1 MGKNICIYA
10 IFLVILHRKF
20 VCVMYSNEEQADILL
35 SLLAKPAETE
45 IVEFKRAK
53 NSFSDTEL
61 GQYFSALSNEANL
74 KGEAYAW
81 LVFGV
86 DNTKHEL
93 TDTQYKPSRPALDEM
108 KKKIG
113 DQTTNRITF
122 EEIYDLT
129 YQGKRVVMFQIP
141 AAPQG
146 IPIAYQGHYYGRDG
160 ESLVALNLQ
169 EIERIRSQR
178 ADNSFE
184 MRPAKSGLTSSEVL
198 QYLNYKKLYE
208 RIDRRVPREES
219 AILDLLK
226 EYAYITEDHSSWAI
240 TNMGALLFANRLTDF
255 ENLRFRGLILR
266 RYEGNNNLV
275 MINERH
281 SEAGYAVEFD
291 DLLDWLENNTSKE
304 KIISSRTRE
313 ITYPRVA
320 MREFMANVMVH
331 QDFSITGMPLT
342 IEIFGNRIVFTN
354 PGSLLNDANRLID
367 LPPHSRNETLAQA
380 MLQVDLCE
388 RRGSGYDRAVEGIES
403 MCLPPYKVE
412 TGDNFTRVTIYQ
424 KKNISDMSK
433 LERIQA
439 CYQHVCLMYENTISV
454 TNTSIRERFGL
465 DAHKSATVSHII
477 SDTIN
482 ANLIKVENPSSES
495 RKFASYIPYYA

>member
-1 MGKNICIYA
+1 
-10 IFLVILHRKF
+10 
-20 VCVMYSNEEQADILL
+20 MYSEQEQVDILL
-35 SLLAKPAETE
+35 GLLAKPAETE

-53 NSFSDTEL
+53 NSFSDSDL

-86 DNTKHEL
+86 DNSTHEL
-93 TDTQYKPSRPALDEM
+93 TDTQYKPSRPSLDEM

-113 DQTTNRITF
+113 DQITNRITF
-122 EEIYDLT
+122 EEIYDLM

-160 ESLVALNLQ
+160 ESLGALNLQ

-178 ADNSFE
+178 TDNSFE

-208 RIDRRVPREES
+208 RIDRRIPREES
-219 AILDLLK
+219 VILDLLK
-226 EYAYITEDHSSWAI
+226 EYAYITEDHGSWAI

-320 MREFMANVMVH
+320 IREFMANVMVH

-342 IEIFGNRIVFTN
+342 IEIFSNRIVFTN

-412 TGDNFTRVTIYQ
+412 AGNNFTRVTMYP
-424 KKNISDMSK
+424 KKSFKEMTPK
-433 LERIQA
+433 ERLMA
-439 CYQHVCLMYENTISV
+439 CYQHACILFEKDEEMNNQSL
-454 TNTSIRERFGL
+454 RERFELEKNKSSVASRIIAEAVETGL
-465 DAHKSATVSHII
+465 LKPAHEDNEAK
-477 SDTIN
+477 
-482 ANLIKVENPSSES
+482 
-495 RKFASYIPYYA
+495 KFATYIPYYG

>member
-1 MGKNICIYA
+1 
-10 IFLVILHRKF
+10 
-20 VCVMYSNEEQADILL
+20 MYSEQEQVDILL
-35 SLLAKPAETE
+35 GLLAKPAETE

-53 NSFSDTEL
+53 NSFSDSEL

-86 DNTKHEL
+86 DNSTHEL
-93 TDTQYKPSRPALDEM
+93 TDTQYKPSRPSLDEM

-113 DQTTNRITF
+113 DQITNRITF
-122 EEIYDLT
+122 EEIYDLM

-160 ESLVALNLQ
+160 ESLGALNLQ

-208 RIDRRVPREES
+208 RIDRRIPREES
-219 AILDLLK
+219 VILDLLK
-226 EYAYITEDHSSWAI
+226 EYAYITEDHGSWVI

-304 KIISSRTRE
+304 KIISSRTKE

-412 TGDNFTRVTIYQ
+412 AGENYTRVTMYP
-424 KKNISDMSK
+424 KKSFKEMTPK
-433 LERIQA
+433 ERLMA
-439 CYQHVCLMYENTISV
+439 CYQHACILFEKDEEMNNQSL
-454 TNTSIRERFGL
+454 RERFEL
-465 DAHKSATVSHII
+465 ESHKSSVASRII
-477 SDTIN
+477 
-482 ANLIKVENPSSES
+482 AEAVEKGLLKPAHPENEAK
-495 RKFASYIPYYA
+495 KFSTYIPYYG

>member
-1 MGKNICIYA
+1 
-10 IFLVILHRKF
+10 
-20 VCVMYSNEEQADILL
+20 MYSEQEQIDTLL
-35 SLLAKPAETE
+35 GLLAKPAETE
-45 IVEFKRAK
+45 IVEFKHAK
-53 NSFSDTEL
+53 NSFSDSEL

-74 KGEAYAW
+74 KSEAYAW

-86 DNTKHEL
+86 DNSTHEL
-93 TDTQYKPSRPALDEM
+93 TDTQYKPSRPSLDEM

-184 MRPAKSGLTSSEVL
+184 MRPAKSDLTSSEVL

-208 RIDRRVPREES
+208 RIDRRIPREENM
-219 AILDLLK
+219 ILDLLK
-226 EYAYITEDHSSWAI
+226 EYAYVTEDHGSWAI
-240 TNMGALLFANRLTDF
+240 TNMGALLFANRLADF

-304 KIISSRTRE
+304 KIISSRTKE

-331 QDFSITGMPLT
+331 QDFTITGMPLT

-412 TGDNFTRVTIYQ
+412 AGENYTRVTMNP
-424 KKNISDMSK
+424 KKSFKEMTPK
-433 LERIQA
+433 ERLMA
-439 CYQHVCLMYENTISV
+439 CYQHACILFEKNEEMNNQSL
-454 TNTSIRERFGL
+454 RERFELEKNKSSVASRIIAEAVETGL
-465 DAHKSATVSHII
+465 LKPAHEDNEAK
-477 SDTIN
+477 
-482 ANLIKVENPSSES
+482 
-495 RKFASYIPYYA
+495 KFATYIPYYG

>member
-1 MGKNICIYA
+1 
-10 IFLVILHRKF
+10 
-20 VCVMYSNEEQADILL
+20 MYSEQEQVDILL
-35 SLLAKPAETE
+35 GLLAKPAETE

-53 NSFSDTEL
+53 NSFSDSEL

-86 DNTKHEL
+86 DNSTHEL
-93 TDTQYKPSRPALDEM
+93 TDTQYKPSRPSLDEM

-113 DQTTNRITF
+113 DQITNRITF
-122 EEIYDLT
+122 EEIYDLM

-160 ESLVALNLQ
+160 ESLGALNLQ

-219 AILDLLK
+219 TILDLLK
-226 EYAYITEDHSSWAI
+226 EYAYITEDHGSWAI
-240 TNMGALLFANRLTDF
+240 TNLGALLFANRLADF
-255 ENLRFRGLILR
+255 ENLRFRGLNLR

-331 QDFSITGMPLT
+331 QDFTITGMPLT

-412 TGDNFTRVTIYQ
+412 AGNNFTRVTMYP
-424 KKNISDMSK
+424 KKSFKEMTPK
-433 LERIQA
+433 ERLMA
-439 CYQHVCLMYENTISV
+439 CYQHACILFEKDEEMNNQSL
-454 TNTSIRERFGL
+454 RERFELEKNKSSVASRIIAEAVETGL
-465 DAHKSATVSHII
+465 LKSAHE
-477 SDTIN
+477 DN
-482 ANLIKVENPSSES
+482 EAHQLK
-495 RKFASYIPYYA
+495 A

>member
-1 MGKNICIYA
+1 
-10 IFLVILHRKF
+10 
-20 VCVMYSNEEQADILL
+20 MYSEQEQVKILL
-35 SLLAKPAETE
+35 GLLEKPAETE
-45 IVEFKRAK
+45 IVEYKRAK
-53 NSFSDTEL
+53 NTFSDTEL

-86 DNTKHEL
+86 DNDTHEL
-93 TDTQYKPSRPALDEM
+93 TDTQYKPSRHALDEM

-184 MRPAKSGLTSSEVL
+184 MRAAKSSLTGSEVL
-198 QYLNYKKLYE
+198 EFLNYKKIYE

-219 AILDLLK
+219 TILDLLK
-226 EYAYITEDHSSWAI
+226 EYAYIIEDHGSWAI
-240 TNMGALLFANRLTDF
+240 TNMGALLFANHLTDF

-304 KIISSRTRE
+304 KIISSRTKE

-320 MREFMANVMVH
+320 IREFMANVMVH

-342 IEIFGNRIVFTN
+342 IEIFSNRIVFTN

-412 TGDNFTRVTIYQ
+412 AGENYTRVTIYQ
-424 KKNISDMSK
+424 KKSFKEMTPK
-433 LERIQA
+433 ERLIA
-439 CYQHVCLMYENTISV
+439 CYQHACILFEKGEEMNNQSL
-454 TNTSIRERFGL
+454 RERFEL
-465 DAHKSATVSHII
+465 DKNKSSVASRIIAEAVAKELLKPAHE
-477 SDTIN
+477 
-482 ANLIKVENPSSES
+482 ENEAK
-495 RKFASYIPYYA
+495 KFSTYIPYYG

>member
-1 MGKNICIYA
+1 
-10 IFLVILHRKF
+10 
-20 VCVMYSNEEQADILL
+20 MYSEQEQVEILL
-35 SLLAKPAETE
+35 DLLAKPAETE

-53 NSFSDTEL
+53 NSFDDTEL
-61 GQYFSALSNEANL
+61 GQYFSAMSNEANL

-86 DNTKHEL
+86 NNSTHEL
-93 TDTQYKPSRPALDEM
+93 TDTQYKSSRPALDGM

-219 AILDLLK
+219 TILDLLK
-226 EYAYITEDHSSWAI
+226 E
-240 TNMGALLFANRLTDF
+240 
-255 ENLRFRGLILR
+255 
-266 RYEGNNNLV
+266 
-275 MINERH
+275 
-281 SEAGYAVEFD
+281 
-291 DLLDWLENNTSKE
+291 
-304 KIISSRTRE
+304 
-313 ITYPRVA
+313 
-320 MREFMANVMVH
+320 
-331 QDFSITGMPLT
+331 
-342 IEIFGNRIVFTN
+342 
-354 PGSLLNDANRLID
+354 
-367 LPPHSRNETLAQA
+367 
-380 MLQVDLCE
+380 
-388 RRGSGYDRAVEGIES
+388 
-403 MCLPPYKVE
+403 
-412 TGDNFTRVTIYQ
+412 
-424 KKNISDMSK
+424 
-433 LERIQA
+433 
-439 CYQHVCLMYENTISV
+439 
-454 TNTSIRERFGL
+454 
-465 DAHKSATVSHII
+465 
-477 SDTIN
+477 
-482 ANLIKVENPSSES
+482 
-495 RKFASYIPYYA
+495 

>member
-1 MGKNICIYA
+1 
-10 IFLVILHRKF
+10 
-20 VCVMYSNEEQADILL
+20 MYSEQEQIDTLL
-35 SLLAKPAETE
+35 GLLAKPAETE
-45 IVEFKRAK
+45 IVEFKHAK
-53 NSFSDTEL
+53 NSFSDSEL

-74 KGEAYAW
+74 KSEAYAW

-86 DNTKHEL
+86 DNSTHEL
-93 TDTQYKPSRPALDEM
+93 TDTQYKPSRPSLDEM

-184 MRPAKSGLTSSEVL
+184 MRPAKSDLTSSEVL

-208 RIDRRVPREES
+208 RIDRRIPREENM
-219 AILDLLK
+219 ILDLLK
-226 EYAYITEDHSSWAI
+226 EYAYVTEDHGSWAI
-240 TNMGALLFANRLTDF
+240 TNMGALLFANRLADF

-304 KIISSRTRE
+304 KIISSRTKE

-331 QDFSITGMPLT
+331 QDFTITGMPLT

-412 TGDNFTRVTIYQ
+412 AGENYTRVTMYP
-424 KKNISDMSK
+424 KKSFKEMTPK
-433 LERIQA
+433 ERLMA
-439 CYQHVCLMYENTISV
+439 CYQHACILFEKNEEMNNQSL
-454 TNTSIRERFGL
+454 RERFELEKNKSSVASRIIAEAVETGL
-465 DAHKSATVSHII
+465 LKPAHEDNEAK
-477 SDTIN
+477 
-482 ANLIKVENPSSES
+482 
-495 RKFASYIPYYA
+495 KFATYIPYYG

>member
-1 MGKNICIYA
+1 
-10 IFLVILHRKF
+10 
-20 VCVMYSNEEQADILL
+20 MYSVEKQVEILL
-35 SLLAKPAETE
+35 DLLAKPAETE

-74 KGEAYAW
+74 KGEVYAW

-86 DNTKHEL
+86 DNTTHEL
-93 TDTQYKPSRPALDEM
+93 TDTQYKPSRPVLDEM

-129 YQGKRVVMFQIP
+129 YQGKRVVIFQIP

-169 EIERIRSQR
+169 EIERIRSQQ

-184 MRPAKSGLTSSEVL
+184 MRTAKSGLTDSEVL

-219 AILDLLK
+219 SILDLLK
-226 EYAYITEDHSSWAI
+226 EYAYITEDHGLWSI
-240 TNMGALLFANRLTDF
+240 TNMGALLFANHLNDF

-320 MREFMANVMVH
+320 IREFMANVMVH
-331 QDFSITGMPLT
+331 QDFTITGMPLT
-342 IEIFGNRIVFTN
+342 IEIFSNRIVFTN
-354 PGSLLNDANRLID
+354 PGALLNDANRLID
-367 LPPHSRNETLAQA
+367 LPPRSRNENLAQA

-412 TGDNFTRVTIYQ
+412 AGENFTRVTMYP
-424 KKNISDMSK
+424 KKSFKEMTPGEK
-433 LERIQA
+433 TTA
-439 CYQHVCLMYENTISV
+439 CYQHACILFEKGAEMNNQSL
-454 TNTSIRERFGL
+454 RERFELDKNKSSVASRIIAEAVSKGL
-465 DAHKSATVSHII
+465 LKPAHE
-477 SDTIN
+477 
-482 ANLIKVENPSSES
+482 ENEAK
-495 RKFASYIPYYA
+495 KFSTYIPYYG

>member
-1 MGKNICIYA
+1 
-10 IFLVILHRKF
+10 
-20 VCVMYSNEEQADILL
+20 MYSEQEQVDILL
-35 SLLAKPAETE
+35 GLLAKPAETE

-53 NSFSDTEL
+53 NSFSDSEL

-86 DNTKHEL
+86 DNSTHEL
-93 TDTQYKPSRPALDEM
+93 TDTQYKPSRPSLDEM

-113 DQTTNRITF
+113 DQITNRITF
-122 EEIYDLT
+122 EEIYDLM

-160 ESLVALNLQ
+160 ESLGALNLQ

-208 RIDRRVPREES
+208 RIDRRIPREES
-219 AILDLLK
+219 VILDLLK
-226 EYAYITEDHSSWAI
+226 EYAYITEDHGSWAI

-266 RYEGNNNLV
+266 RYEGKNNLV

-342 IEIFGNRIVFTN
+342 IEIFSNRIVFTN

-412 TGDNFTRVTIYQ
+412 AGNNFTRVTMYP
-424 KKNISDMSK
+424 KKSFKEMTPK
-433 LERIQA
+433 ERLMA
-439 CYQHVCLMYENTISV
+439 CYQHACILFEKDEEMNNQSL
-454 TNTSIRERFGL
+454 RERFELEKNKSSVASRIIAEAVETGL
-465 DAHKSATVSHII
+465 LKPAHEDNEAK
-477 SDTIN
+477 
-482 ANLIKVENPSSES
+482 
-495 RKFASYIPYYA
+495 KFATYIPYYG

>member
-1 MGKNICIYA
+1 
-10 IFLVILHRKF
+10 
-20 VCVMYSNEEQADILL
+20 MYSEQEQVDILQG
-35 SLLAKPAETE
+35 LLAKPAETE

-53 NSFSDTEL
+53 NSFSDSEL

-86 DNTKHEL
+86 DNSTHEL
-93 TDTQYKPSRPALDEM
+93 TDTQYKPSRPSLDEM

-113 DQTTNRITF
+113 DQITNRITF
-122 EEIYDLT
+122 EEIYDLM

-160 ESLVALNLQ
+160 ESLGALNLQ

-219 AILDLLK
+219 TILDLLK
-226 EYAYITEDHSSWAI
+226 EYAYITEDHGSWAI
-240 TNMGALLFANRLTDF
+240 TNLGALLFANRLADF
-255 ENLRFRGLILR
+255 ENLRFRGLNLR

-331 QDFSITGMPLT
+331 QDFTITGMPLT

-412 TGDNFTRVTIYQ
+412 AGNNFTRVTMYP
-424 KKNISDMSK
+424 KKSFKEMTPK
-433 LERIQA
+433 ERLMA
-439 CYQHVCLMYENTISV
+439 CYQHACILFEKDEEMNNQSL
-454 TNTSIRERFGL
+454 RERFELEKNKSSVASRIIAEAVETGL
-465 DAHKSATVSHII
+465 LKSAHE
-477 SDTIN
+477 DN
-482 ANLIKVENPSSES
+482 EAK
-495 RKFASYIPYYA
+495 KFATYIPYYG